1 MIQEKVSIGTYSQFP
16 NRLLMPSLYRPRNF
30 FDALQP
36 KRQFEEVDSPYTYVE
51 ASVTID
57 GVAFPNVGLCKKG
70 FIGSQSTSRPSLKI
84 RLNQTDKKAGIE
96 GLTTLTFNNNK
107 QDNTQ
112 MSQFAV
118 DRVRR
123 AFCHC

>member
-1 MIQEKVSIGTYSQFP
+1 M
-16 NRLLMPSLYRPRNF
+16 RNF
-30 FDALQP
+30 FQALQP
-36 KRQFEEVDSPYTYVE
+36 KRQVEEVDSPYTYVE
-51 ASVTID
+51 ASVTIG
-57 GVAFPNVGLCKKG
+57 GVPFPNVGLRKKG

-84 RLNQTDKKAGIE
+84 KLNHTDKKAGVE
-96 GLTTLTFNNNK
+96 GLTTLPFNNNK

>member
-1 MIQEKVSIGTYSQFP
+1 MSIGTYSQSS
-16 NRLLMPSLYRPRNF
+16 NRLQTSSLKQSRNF
-30 FDALQP
+30 FGVQQP

-57 GVAFPNVGLCKKG
+57 GVAFPNVGLRKKG
-70 FIGSQSTSRPSLKI
+70 FIGSKSTCRPSLKI
-84 RLNQTDKKAGIE
+84 KLNHTDKKAGIE